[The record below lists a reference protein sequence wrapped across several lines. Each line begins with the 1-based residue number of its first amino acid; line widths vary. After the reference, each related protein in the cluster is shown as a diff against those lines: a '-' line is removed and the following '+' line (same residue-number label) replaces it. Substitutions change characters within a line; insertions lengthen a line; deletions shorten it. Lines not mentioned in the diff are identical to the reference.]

1 MFGTHCKPIHK
12 VCLRF
17 LTLPILLLVFSR
29 YVKAMTD
36 DLTSSVKK
44 WTLEEMVEPNVLGS
58 PKKSKKTMAM
68 EWGFPGHL
76 TQEELAVYVST
87 L

>member
-1 MFGTHCKPIHK
+1 
-12 VCLRF
+12 
-17 LTLPILLLVFSR
+17 
-29 YVKAMTD
+29 MTD